1 MDIVVCIKQVP
12 GTTEVKVDPQTN
24 TLIREGVEAIT
35 NPFDAYALEEA
46 VRLKERT
53 GGKVTA
59 LSMGPP
65 QADKALRD
73 AISVGVDAAVL
84 LSDPSFAGSDT
95 LATSYT
101 LAKAI
106 EKIGSWDLIICGKQT
121 LDGDTGQ
128 VGPEL
133 AERLDIPFV
142 TCVRKIKEIGKGFFK
157 MERMIEEGYELVE
170 MPLPGLITVV
180 KEINEPRLPSL
191 RGMMA
196 AKKAEISIWTAQDIN
211 AERDMIGIDGSP
223 TRVVKIFTPVRE
235 QRSEILEGDLEGQI
249 SQLIEKLR
257 QIRVV

>member
-84 LSDPSFAGSDT
+84 LSDPFFAGSDT

-142 TCVRKIKEIGKGFFK
+142 TCVRKIKEIGEGFLK

-257 QIRVV
+257 QVRVV

>member
-1 MDIVVCIKQVP
+1 MNIVVCIKQVP
-12 GTTEVKVDPQTN
+12 GTTEVKIDPQTN
-24 TLIREGVEAIT
+24 TLVREGVKAIT
-35 NPFDAYALEEA
+35 NPFDTYAVEEA
-46 VRLKERT
+46 IRLKERA

-59 LSMGPP
+59 LSMGPS
-65 QADKALRD
+65 QAEKALRD
-73 AISVGVDAAVL
+73 AISIGVDEAVL
-84 LSDPSFAGSDT
+84 LSDSLFAGSDT

-101 LAKAI
+101 LAQAI

-133 AERLDIPFV
+133 AEHLGIPFV
-142 TCVRKIKEIGKGFFK
+142 TGVRKIREIGENFLNL
-157 MERMIEEGYELVE
+157 ERMIEEGYELVE

-196 AKKAEISIWTAQDIN
+196 GKKAEISVWTAEDIA
-211 AERDMIGIDGSP
+211 AERDKIGINGSP
-223 TRVVKIFTPVRE
+223 TKVVKIFTPSRE
-235 QRSEILEGDLEGQI
+235 VRSEILEGDLERQV

-257 QIRVV
+257 GAKVI

>member
-133 AERLDIPFV
+133 AEHLGIPFV
-142 TCVRKIKEIGKGFFK
+142 TCVRKIKEIGEGFLK

>member
-1 MDIVVCIKQVP
+1 VNIVVCIKQVP
-12 GTTEVKVDPQTN
+12 GTTEVKIDPQTN
-24 TLIREGVEAIT
+24 TLVREGVEAMT
-35 NPFDAYALEEA
+35 NPFDTYALEEA

-59 LSMGPP
+59 LTMGPS
-65 QADKALRD
+65 QAEKALRD
-73 AISVGVDAAVL
+73 AISIGVDEAVL
-84 LSDPSFAGSDT
+84 LSDPSFAASDT
-95 LATSYT
+95 LATSYV

-133 AERLDIPFV
+133 AEHLGVPFV
-142 TCVRKIKEIGKGFFK
+142 TCVRKVREMGENFLKL
-157 MERMIEEGYELVE
+157 ERMIEEGYELVE

-196 AKKAEISIWTAQDIN
+196 AKKAEIPIWTAKEIN
-211 AERDMIGIDGSP
+211 AEADKIGIDGSP
-223 TRVVKIFTPVRE
+223 TQVVKIFTPRKE
-235 QRSEILEGDLEGQI
+235 LKSEILEGDLEKQV
-249 SQLIEKLR
+249 SQLLGKLKR
-257 QIRVV
+257 AEVI